1 MTRLSA
7 EAREFGSDVAE
18 RVLLR
23 TNRWALI
30 LVVLAVVFIA
40 LVSLSQVGLT
50 PLRTIV
56 ENQNGIGFFFSAFIG
71 TIVTGTAIVV
81 TINQLVLAQ
90 ELGAVGDQHER
101 MQGSMAFQREVE
113 AEIGDGVSPTDPATF
128 LSYLADAI
136 GERVTVLHHTVT
148 EGDARS
154 TPGAGPDTM
163 SDGPDGSDDVDNV
176 DSVDDIDDVD
186 DMDDVDD
193 VDEILAYGTVVRT
206 DVQALK
212 KELTGAEFG
221 TFDVIWGALEF
232 DYSRRLHTARR
243 LRHEHADRLSSD
255 ALDALEDVIT
265 LLELF
270 GPTREHIKTLYFQW
284 ELIDLSRA
292 LLYVSIPALAVT
304 AAMNMYVDGNTFPGT
319 VLGVDNLVW
328 VTSAAFVVGISPFVV
343 FTAYVLR
350 IATVAK
356 RTLAIGPLILDT
368 GSNPD

>member
-1 MTRLSA
+1 MTRLST

-40 LVSLSQVGLT
+40 LISLSQVGLT

-136 GERVTVLHHTVT
+136 GERVTVLQHTVT
-148 EGDARS
+148 EGAAGS
-154 TPGAGPDTM
+154 TPGTGTDTM
-163 SDGPDGSDDVDNV
+163 SDGPNGSDDVDGV
-176 DSVDDIDDVD
+176 DDVD
-186 DMDDVDD
+186 NVDD
-193 VDEILAYGTVVRT
+193 VDEILAYGTVVRA

-304 AAMNMYVDGNTFPGT
+304 AAMNMYVDGNTFPGA

-356 RTLAIGPLILDT
+356 RTLAIGPLILDA
-368 GSNPD
+368 GSDPD